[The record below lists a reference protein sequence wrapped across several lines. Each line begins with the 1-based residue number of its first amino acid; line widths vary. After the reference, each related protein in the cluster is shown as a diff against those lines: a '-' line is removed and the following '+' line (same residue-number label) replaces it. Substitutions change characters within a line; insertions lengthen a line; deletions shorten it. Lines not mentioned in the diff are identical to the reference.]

1 MVGGDLY
8 VGKFNSYLSWKE
20 FSEIMS
26 KSNKSRSDSIDTTAF
41 LGIF

>member
-8 VGKFNSYLSWKE
+8 VGEFSFYLSWKE

-26 KSNKSRSDSIDTTAF
+26 KSDKSRRNRIDTTNF

>member
-8 VGKFNSYLSWKE
+8 VGEFNSYLSWKE

-26 KSNKSRSDSIDTTAF
+26 KSDKLRRNRIDTTNF